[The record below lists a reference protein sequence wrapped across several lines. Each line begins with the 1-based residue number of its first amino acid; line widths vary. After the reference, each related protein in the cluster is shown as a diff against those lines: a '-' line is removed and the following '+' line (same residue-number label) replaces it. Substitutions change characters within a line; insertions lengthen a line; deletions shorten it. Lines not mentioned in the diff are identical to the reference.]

1 MGYRFKME
9 RRRQGTDRKGAM
21 PRKSLES
28 SDGKLA
34 VILNVPTVVFLF
46 FIMVFPIGYSLIVS
60 FYDLNYKRPGNRPFV
75 GLMNYIDLLSDIDF
89 LETLG
94 RTGIFVFF
102 SVGSVLILGILIA
115 YLLSQ
120 EFRGRMVL
128 RTLIL
133 IPWAI
138 PPVVNGIMWKYILD
152 SSYGVLNGI
161 LYKMGFIESYIPFMA
176 TDISAFA
183 WVVFADMWKNLPFG
197 ILLLLASMQTIPNEL
212 YESARVDGASNMRQ
226 FFTIMLPMISAG
238 ILVVLIFQTM
248 VSLRVFDLIYVMTSG
263 GPGDSTTVIGW
274 KLYEESFKFLKFGRG
289 SAIGYI
295 ITLITFVLASLY
307 YRLFRRRD

>member
-1 MGYRFKME
+1 MR
-9 RRRQGTDRKGAM
+9 
-21 PRKSLES
+21 RKSLES
-28 SDGKLA
+28 SDVKLA
-34 VILNVPTVVFLF
+34 AILNIPTVIFLF
-46 FIMVFPIGYSLIVS
+46 FIMVFPIGYSLIIS

-75 GLMNYIDLLSDIDF
+75 GLGNYIDLISDTDF
-89 LETLG
+89 LLTLG

-102 SVGSVLILGILIA
+102 SVVSVLFFGILIA
-115 YLLSQ
+115 YLLNQ
-120 EFRGRMVL
+120 QFRGRMIL
-128 RTLIL
+128 RTVIL

-161 LYKMGFIESYIPFMA
+161 LYRMGLIESYIPFLA
-176 TDISAFA
+176 SNVSAFT
-183 WVVFADMWKNLPFG
+183 WVIFADMWKNLPFA
-197 ILLLLASMQTIPNEL
+197 ILLLLASMQTIPKEL
-212 YESARVDGASNMRQ
+212 YESARVDGASALRQ
-226 FFTIMLPMISAG
+226 FFTITLPMISSG

-263 GPGDSTTVIGW
+263 GPGDATTVIGW

-295 ITLITFVLASLY
+295 ISLLTFGLAFLY
-307 YRLFRRRD
+307 YRLFRRDY